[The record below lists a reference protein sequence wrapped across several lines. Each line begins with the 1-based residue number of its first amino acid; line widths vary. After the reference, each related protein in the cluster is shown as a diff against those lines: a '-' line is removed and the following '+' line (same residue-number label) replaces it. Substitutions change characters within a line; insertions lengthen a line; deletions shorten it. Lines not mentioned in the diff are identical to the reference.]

1 MWLHRIQRSA
11 QNSQLSTKLSE
22 KASLCRLPSLMVITC
37 AAVEFGEEMEVSEG
51 VEAGEGEVA
60 ADHQI

>member
-1 MWLHRIQRSA
+1 MARGWRQARVPI
-11 QNSQLSTKLSE
+11 
-22 KASLCRLPSLMVITC
+22 RLTMFHVG
-37 AAVEFGEEMEVSEG
+37 AAVEFGEG